1 MISFS
6 FVMRRFLGSIVLVA
20 LLSSGTY
27 SALAANKFQDV
38 PEGSIYYKPIEY
50 FASLGVVQGYP
61 DAATGLSYFKPDK
74 NVNRAE
80 AIKIVLAGGV
90 KQYTFPTSLTE
101 NVFPDVKPADWF
113 APYVKTAKDENIIK
127 GNDKSGLFEAGR
139 TVNKAELLKMVFL
152 ANAVDITSIQKEVTG
167 NVSNDVAKTA
177 WYYPY
182 MLYAKEFGII
192 FPDTLGNF
200 NPGKELS
207 RGEVMEIMYNTAK
220 ILKGGFTQQLLSRT
234 EAKIFSSITKI
245 NLQNY
250 DEALADITTA
260 KEYADRALLASPS
273 ESIVQE
279 ANKITAG
286 FALSIEGFK
295 IWKKDGNL
303 TLARSKAADA
313 AKLVEN
319 ITELTELKKSLMIL
333 ITALNNAV
341 E

>member
-1 MISFS
+1 MISFPLRMKRIFAS
-6 FVMRRFLGSIVLVA
+6 VLAITFLASPL
-20 LLSSGTY
+20 
-27 SALAANKFQDV
+27 SALAASKFQDV
-38 PEGSIYYKPIEY
+38 PEGSLYYKPIEY
-50 FASLGVVQGYP
+50 FATLGVVQGYP
-61 DAATGLSYFKPDK
+61 DTKTGLSYFKPDK

-80 AIKIVLAGGV
+80 AIKIILAGGV
-90 KQYTFPTSLTE
+90 KQYTFATNLSE

-113 APYVKTAKDENIIK
+113 APYVKAAKDEAIVK
-127 GNDKSGLFEAGR
+127 GNDKSGLFEPAR

-152 ANAVDITSIQKEVTG
+152 ANAVDITSIQKEVSGT
-167 NVSNDVAKTA
+167 VSGDVTKDS

-200 NPGKELS
+200 NPGKELT

-250 DEALADITTA
+250 DDALTDINTA

-273 ESIVQE
+273 ETIVQE
-279 ANKITAG
+279 ANKITSA

-295 IWKKDGNL
+295 IWKKDNNL
-303 TLARSKAADA
+303 TLAKSKAKEAED
-313 AKLVEN
+313 LVAG
-319 ITELTELKKSLMIL
+319 ISELTELKKSLMIL
-333 ITALNNAV
+333 ITALNNAAA
-341 E
+341 

>member
-1 MISFS
+1 
-6 FVMRRFLGSIVLVA
+6 MRRILTSA
-20 LLSSGTY
+20 LLITM
-27 SALAANKFQDV
+27 LASVPLTAFAASKFQDV
-38 PEGSIYYKPIEY
+38 PEGSLYYKPIEY

-61 DAATGLSYFKPDK
+61 DTTTGLSYFKPDK

-80 AIKIVLAGGV
+80 AIKIILAGGV
-90 KQYTFPTSLTE
+90 KQYTFATSLSE
-101 NVFPDVKPADWF
+101 NVFPDVKPQEWF
-113 APYVKTAKDENIIK
+113 APYVKAAKDEGIVK
-127 GNDKSGLFEAGR
+127 GNDKTGLFEPGR

-152 ANAVDITSIQKEVTG
+152 ANAVDITSIQKEVSGT
-167 NVSNDVAKTA
+167 VSNDVSKNA

-200 NPGKELS
+200 NPGKELT

-250 DEALADITTA
+250 DEALADINIA
-260 KEYADRALLASPS
+260 KEYSDRALLASPS
-273 ESIVQE
+273 ETIVQE
-279 ANKITAG
+279 ANKITAA

-303 TLARSKAADA
+303 TLAKTKAQEA
-313 AKLVEN
+313 ANLVAN

-333 ITALNNAV
+333 INALNNAV
-341 E
+341 